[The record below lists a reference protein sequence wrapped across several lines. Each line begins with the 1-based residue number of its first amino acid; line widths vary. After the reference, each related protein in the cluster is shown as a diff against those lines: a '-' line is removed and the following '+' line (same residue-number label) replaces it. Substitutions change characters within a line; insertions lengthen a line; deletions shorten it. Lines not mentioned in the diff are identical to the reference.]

1 MEKINFT
8 IAKFVSNVWP
18 LGLFPFAQGTLCSFF
33 AAIIGFLINSLF
45 GSEITLLLAILSG
58 IAGWF
63 STNMYIKKSNN
74 EDPSEV
80 VIDEFSGQL
89 IASSAAG
96 TSLLFNILGFILFRI
111 LDVLKP
117 GIIKKVENLRGA
129 TGVMMDDWVAGSFV
143 ALFLITLSIF
153 GLIDYNWYMA

>member
-1 MEKINFT
+1 MKKINFT
-8 IAKFVSNVWP
+8 IAKLVSTVWP

-33 AAIIGFLINSLF
+33 AAIIGFLINNLF

-63 STNMYIKKSNN
+63 STNVYIKKSNN
-74 EDPSEV
+74 KDPSEV

-111 LDVLKP
+111 LDILKP
-117 GIIKKVENLRGA
+117 GIIKKVENLKGA
-129 TGVMMDDWVAGSFV
+129 TGVMMDDWVAGIITFV
-143 ALFLITLSIF
+143 LIILIRNFLN
-153 GLIDYNWYMA
+153 Y

>member
-1 MEKINFT
+1 MKKFNFT
-8 IAKFVSNVWP
+8 IAKLVSNVWP

-33 AAIIGFLINSLF
+33 AAIIGFLINNFF

-63 STNMYIKKSNN
+63 STNVYIKKSNN
-74 EDPSEV
+74 KDPSEV

-111 LDVLKP
+111 LDILKP
-117 GIIKKVENLRGA
+117 GIIKKVENLKGA
-129 TGVMMDDWVAGSFV
+129 TGVMMDDWVAGIFT
-143 ALFLITLSIF
+143 FILII
-153 GLIDYNWYMA
+153 LIRNLLNY

>member
-1 MEKINFT
+1 MKKINFT
-8 IAKFVSNVWP
+8 IAKLVSNVWP

-33 AAIIGFLINSLF
+33 AAIIGFLINNFF

-63 STNMYIKKSNN
+63 STNVYIKKSNN
-74 EDPSEV
+74 KDPSEV

-111 LDVLKP
+111 LDILKP
-117 GIIKKVENLRGA
+117 GIIKKAENLKGA
-129 TGVMMDDWVAGSFV
+129 TGVMMDDWVAGIFT
-143 ALFLITLSIF
+143 FILII
-153 GLIDYNWYMA
+153 LIRNI

>member
-1 MEKINFT
+1 MKKINFI
-8 IAKFVSNVWP
+8 IAKLVSNVWP

-63 STNMYIKKSNN
+63 STNVYIKKSNN
-74 EDPSEV
+74 KDPSEV

-111 LDVLKP
+111 LDILKP
-117 GIIKKVENLRGA
+117 GIIQKAENLKGA
-129 TGVMMDDWVAGSFV
+129 TGVMMDDWVAGIITFV
-143 ALFLITLSIF
+143 LIILIRNFLN
-153 GLIDYNWYMA
+153 Y

>member
-1 MEKINFT
+1 MKKINFT
-8 IAKFVSNVWP
+8 IARLVSNVWP

-33 AAIIGFLINSLF
+33 AAIIGFLINNFF

-63 STNMYIKKSNN
+63 STNVYIKKSNKK
-74 EDPSEV
+74 DPSEV

-111 LDVLKP
+111 LDILKP
-117 GIIKKVENLRGA
+117 GIIKKVENLKGA
-129 TGVMMDDWVAGSFV
+129 TGVMMDDWKAGIFTFI
-143 ALFLITLSIF
+143 LIILIRNFLN
-153 GLIDYNWYMA
+153 Y

>member
-1 MEKINFT
+1 MKKINFT
-8 IAKFVSNVWP
+8 IAKLVSNLWP

-33 AAIIGFLINSLF
+33 AAIIGFLINNFF

-63 STNMYIKKSNN
+63 STNVYIKKSNKK
-74 EDPSEV
+74 DPSEV

-111 LDVLKP
+111 LDILKP
-117 GIIKKVENLRGA
+117 GIIKKAENLKGA
-129 TGVMMDDWVAGSFV
+129 TGVMMDDWVAGIFT
-143 ALFLITLSIF
+143 FILII
-153 GLIDYNWYMA
+153 LIRNLLNY

>member
-1 MEKINFT
+1 MKKINFT
-8 IAKFVSNVWP
+8 IAKLVSNVWP

-33 AAIIGFLINSLF
+33 AAIIGFLINNLF
-45 GSEITLLLAILSG
+45 GFEFTLLLAILSG

-63 STNMYIKKSNN
+63 STNVYIKKSNN
-74 EDPSEV
+74 KDPSEV

-111 LDVLKP
+111 LDILKP
-117 GIIKKVENLRGA
+117 GIIKKAENLKGA
-129 TGVMMDDWVAGSFV
+129 TGVMMDDWVAGIITFI
-143 ALFLITLSIF
+143 LIILIRNFLN
-153 GLIDYNWYMA
+153 Y